1 MIRSSMPKITA
12 SVTIAPIT
20 PATSNDMLVLDED
33 PVTVLLLFASPSAS
47 GLHNPVVLPQ
57 A

>member
-1 MIRSSMPKITA
+1 MPKITA

-20 PATSNDMLVLDED
+20 PATPNDILVLDKD
-33 PVTVLLLFASPSAS
+33 LATVLLLLASPSAS